1 MVSRRRQS
9 PAAKRM
15 EHPPSS
21 SSGAVD
27 YTGFGLLRPI
37 LSPLP
42 VELLIWALHDGS
54 RLYHTI
60 RFRVLEIML
69 SFEPGQFQLFKQ
81 VGFIHACNH
90 SRQR

>member
-1 MVSRRRQS
+1 M
-9 PAAKRM
+9 
-15 EHPPSS
+15 
-21 SSGAVD
+21 D

-69 SFEPGQFQLFKQ
+69 SFEPDQFQLFKQ
-81 VGFIHACNH
+81 VGFIHTGNH